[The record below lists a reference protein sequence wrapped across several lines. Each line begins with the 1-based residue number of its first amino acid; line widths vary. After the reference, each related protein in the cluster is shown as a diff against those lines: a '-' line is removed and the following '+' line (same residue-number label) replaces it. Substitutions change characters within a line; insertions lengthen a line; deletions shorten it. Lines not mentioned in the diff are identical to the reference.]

1 MKNKVTD
8 RFKAAVNRE
17 LLLKE
22 DVLLLVRVVA
32 GFVLINIFINE
43 PEA

>member
-1 MKNKVTD
+1 MKSKVTD

-22 DVLLLVRVVA
+22 DVSLVRVVE
-32 GFVLINIFINE
+32 GSVLVNFFITE

>member
-22 DVLLLVRVVA
+22 DVLLVRLVI
-32 GFVLINIFINE
+32 GSVLINIFINE

>member
-1 MKNKVTD
+1 MKNKMTD

-22 DVLLLVRVVA
+22 DMLLVRVVV
-32 GFVLINIFINE
+32 GSGLISIFIS
-43 PEA
+43 EAQA